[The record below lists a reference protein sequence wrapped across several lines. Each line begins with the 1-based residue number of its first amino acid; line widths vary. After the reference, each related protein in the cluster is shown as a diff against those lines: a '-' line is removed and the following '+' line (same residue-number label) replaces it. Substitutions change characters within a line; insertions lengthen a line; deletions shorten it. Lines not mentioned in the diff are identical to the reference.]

1 MNQVISIGKQ
11 DFSSLRE
18 NNCFY
23 IDKSDLIREWWD
35 SQDEITLITRPR
47 RFGKT
52 LNMSMLNYFFSNLYT
67 DKKALFEDLSIWKEE
82 KYRNLQGIYPVIFIS
97 FASVKGNT
105 YQDTRDG
112 VIMAINEAYSEHRY
126 LLEWKG
132 LTEGE
137 RKCFEELDNYAKNPG
152 IKEPVANDTIC
163 NAVKNL
169 SNCLYR
175 YYKKKILIFLDE
187 YDTPMQESYLYEY
200 WEEFIAFIRNFFNA
214 TFKTNPYLERAMMTG
229 ITRVSKESVFSDL
242 NNLNVVTTTSREYET
257 CFGFTEQ
264 EVFCALETMGMSEE
278 KQLVKSWYDGFVFG
292 SRKDIYNPWSITNYL
307 DKKQL
312 RPYWADTSSNGLI
325 NRLIRRSSPEI
336 KELMEE
342 LLQGREIVVN
352 FDEQIVFEQLEQDEN
367 AIWSLMLASGYLK
380 ATEVEYR
387 GILRDPWYHLM
398 ITNLETT
405 AMFSS
410 LFKGWFY
417 QSRSNYNQ
425 FVKALLNSDLDA
437 MNYYMNQ
444 ISMATFSYFDMSGKE
459 DGSGAP
465 ERFYHGFVLGLIADQ
480 TDQYE
485 ICSNRESGFGRY
497 DVMMIPRKPGNRR
510 CPAIIMEFKV
520 HNSKKEEALEETVD
534 HALDQIEAM
543 NYDAQLF
550 ARGFER
556 KEIRHYGFAF
566 EGKKVLIG
574 MRE

>member
-465 ERFYHGFVLGLIADQ
+465 ERFYHGFVLGLIVDQ

-520 HNSKKEEALEETVD
+520 HNSKKEETLEETVD